1 MTSSD
6 ADERG
11 NWLALLKWSL
21 KNSNDGT
28 NPDTNPASVSEED
41 RAFLENAMK
50 QVQNTPERLR
60 VIMVMYMYHVTL
72 LNDALQITR
81 HYPNS
86 TTIIFC
92 IGGTHSYVK
101 FYFPF

>member
-1 MTSSD
+1 MSSSD

-28 NPDTNPASVSEED
+28 NPDTTPASVSEED

-60 VIMVMYMYHVTL
+60 IIMVVFQL
-72 LNDALQITR
+72 
-81 HYPNS
+81 YPLISNLRKILS
-86 TTIIFC
+86 LII
-92 IGGTHSYVK
+92 ISVQSGGTDSHVELYLLLQLC
-101 FYFPF
+101 